1 MRIKKED
8 KNNYNIKVSEREL
21 KHINKEL
28 QKLDIDLLE
37 KINNNEVLEYDV
49 EKITIPPLAV
59 SVISPFFE

>member
-49 EKITIPPLAV
+49 EKITIPPLVV